1 MNRTIWLVGAS
12 LAALCIST
20 SAMAADAPAPST
32 AAAASANEV
41 AEVVV
46 YGQGQTRQVETVLP
60 KQIAETAPG
69 TSPIKV
75 LQQLP
80 GVNFETSD
88 PFGAYEWATRISIR
102 GFNQN
107 YLGFTLDGV
116 PLGDMSYGN
125 DNGLHISR
133 AISSENLGRTDL
145 AQGTGALGTA
155 SSSNLGGTVLFTSR
169 DPSSTF
175 GAVAEATYGSYDTN
189 HEFLRVDSGEVPGG
203 GRGYLSYSNQYSSKW
218 KGDGSQKQWQINSK
232 FVQPVGPI
240 KFTGWFN
247 YSDRAENDY
256 QDLSLA
262 MIHHFGY
269 SLDNISNNWSL
280 AKQIAEAYQ
289 TTGSYNP
296 AYYPAPYNVSLAGSD
311 PADYVY
317 FAGSGLRKDGIGALK
332 ADWDVTSNLTA
343 HLMGYAHHNIGQ
355 GTWDTPY
362 TPTPGGAPIS
372 IRTTEYDIRREGTVD
387 SLDYQIGGHDIE
399 AGFWYEHNHFI
410 QARRFYGLNDAG
422 TNRDNLD
429 FQRDPFYTQWVGSF
443 VTNTEVFHLQDTWK
457 VTDALKLNYGFK
469 SMFVDITARQ
479 LVGSSGASGDIK
491 SNNGFLPQVGV
502 NYVLGGG
509 SEVFADYARNMKAFV
524 GANTGGPFATYQ
536 DVFDSIK
543 GKLKPETSDTFEGG
557 YRYHNDAFSGVVD
570 AYYVKFDN
578 RLLNVT
584 VGSPIEGLVG
594 ELENVGSVTSY
605 GLELAGTWR
614 FVSHWSLTGSYAFNH
629 STYDDNVVEPSSQ
642 NVVDTKG
649 KFVVD
654 TPEHIADVTL
664 GYDDTSL
671 FGSVSVNYLSKRYF
685 TYTNDQSVPA
695 HALVDLTVGYRF
707 HGSPW
712 LEGLEVQGNVTNLF
726 NTKYVATVGT
736 NGFTNSGDYQTL
748 QAGAPTEAF
757 VTVRK
762 TF

>member
-1 MNRTIWLVGAS
+1 MNKTIWLVSVS
-12 LAALCIST
+12 LATLGVC
-20 SAMAADAPAPST
+20 SAAFAETAPANSAAT
-32 AAAASANEV
+32 AAAEV
-41 AEVVV
+41 SEIVV
-46 YGQGQTRQVETVLP
+46 YGQGQTRQIETLLP
-60 KQIAETAPG
+60 KQIAQAAPG
-69 TSPIKV
+69 TSAIKV

-80 GVNFETSD
+80 GVNFESSD

-133 AISSENLGRTDL
+133 AISSENIGRTDL

-155 SSSNLGGTVLFTSR
+155 ASSNLGGTVLFSSR
-169 DPSSTF
+169 DPDSTF
-175 GAVAEATYGSYDTN
+175 GALAEATYGSYSTN
-189 HEFLRVDSGEVPGG
+189 HEFLRIDSGEVPGG
-203 GRGYLSYSNQYSSKW
+203 GRGYISYSNQYSSKW
-218 KGDGSQKQWQINSK
+218 KGDGAQKQMQLNSK
-232 FVQPVGPI
+232 FVQPIGPV
-240 KFTGWFN
+240 KLTGWFN

-256 QDLSLA
+256 QDLSLS
-262 MIHHFGY
+262 MVQHFGY
-269 SLDNISNNWSL
+269 KLDNISNNWAL
-280 AKQIAEAYQ
+280 AKQIAQAYQ
-289 TTGSYNP
+289 SGASTSG
-296 AYYPAPYNVSLAGSD
+296 YPAPYNVNLAGSD

-317 FAGSGLRKDGIGALK
+317 YNGSGLRKDGIGALK
-332 ADWDVTSNLTA
+332 ADWDITPDLTA
-343 HLMGYAHHNIGQ
+343 HLMGYGHHNIGQ

-372 IRTTEYDIRREGTVD
+372 IRTTEYDIRREGSVG
-387 SLDYQIGGHDIE
+387 SLEYQIAGHDIE

-410 QARRFYGLNDAG
+410 QARRYYGLNADG

-429 FQRDPFYTQWVGSF
+429 FQRNPFYTQWVGNF

-457 VTDALKLNYGFK
+457 VTEALKLNYGFK
-469 SMFVDITARQ
+469 SMFVDVNGKQ
-479 LVGSSGASGDIK
+479 SVGTYASGDIK

-502 NYVLGGG
+502 NYNLGGG
-509 SEVFADYARNMKAFV
+509 GEIFADYARNMKAFV
-524 GANTGGPFATYQ
+524 GADTGGPFATFQ
-536 DVFDSIK
+536 DVFNNIK

-557 YRYHNDAFSGVVD
+557 YRYHNGVFSGVAD

-605 GLELAGTWR
+605 GFELAGTWR

-629 STYDDNVVEPSSQ
+629 STYDDNVIEPSTST
-642 NVVDTKG
+642 VVATKG

-664 GYDDTSL
+664 GYDDERL
-671 FGSVSVNYLSKRYF
+671 FGSVSLNYLSKRYF

-695 HALVDLTVGYRF
+695 HTLVDLSIGYRF

-726 NTKYVATVGT
+726 NTKYIATVGT
-736 NGFTNSGDYQTL
+736 NGYTNSGDYQTL

-757 VTVRK
+757 ITVRK
-762 TF
+762 KF